1 MMRFFLS
8 FLAEPLAWPLVLS
21 SLAGAS
27 TRGVLELVIEGD
39 GEAVRPE
46 SAVLRVERF
55 LEGVSTKPSGSS
67 GFLLTRVSGR
77 DTRA

>member
-1 MMRFFLS
+1 M
-8 FLAEPLAWPLVLS
+8 
-21 SLAGAS
+21 
-27 TRGVLELVIEGD
+27 IEGD

-55 LEGVSTKPSGSS
+55 LDGVSTKPSGNS

-77 DTRA
+77 DT